1 MVAVSWLK
9 IWSYSLLA
17 LFGGFW
23 AIFFMLAFPSF
34 LYSNFQANENTVNM
48 ILSRSLVLAMGMI
61 YVATQ
66 GRLQKGFSLGRIS
79 KGIARV
85 IILALVAGVTI
96 GVFYPS
102 GFFQGIVM
110 VSQSSPFL
118 LKLQLV
124 FRAFLQ
130 DVIYSTFFLWFTSA
144 FVSISIFDVL
154 RTRENNRP
162 KIVKL
167 NNPPT
172 VQ

>member
-1 MVAVSWLK
+1 MEAVSWLK

-48 ILSRSLVLAMGMI
+48 ILSSSLVLAMGMI

-66 GRLQKGFSLGRIS
+66 SRLQKSFSLLRIS
-79 KGIARV
+79 KGIARL
-85 IILALVAGVTI
+85 IILALIAGVTI
-96 GVFYPS
+96 GMFYS
-102 GFFQGIVM
+102 GAF
-110 VSQSSPFL
+110 SQDIAWASQFSPFL
-118 LKLQLV
+118 LKLQLM

-144 FVSISIFDVL
+144 FVSISIFDIL
-154 RTRENNRP
+154 TARENNRP
-162 KIVKL
+162 KIVRL